1 MLHIA
6 SFVRAAYIELP
17 AEIGGVSIPDINAAS
32 LDTQVRGIVESLDG
46 LEGCVARALVVRP
59 VIEDG
64 VRFSSECG
72 DALHVAGQVLTS
84 IRSKMALLEG
94 VLCQSPE
101 VLGEL
106 GREETNQCVD
116 VIGDIICFG
125 KFVENLSLLL
135 FGVQEVFR
143 QISKAALP
151 ELEVGCIEASCTSH
165 FSAFRQH
172 LDDLTSAFE
181 EAASFNE
188 GRRGLA
194 DLAQNIRNL
203 VEELHG
209 IRDEFGNGADQ
220 SLGAGDTYEVL
231 HRFTLVWDRC
241 QQHYVSAA
249 SVAGSTQAQAIRAQE
264 AYREVL
270 SALSNS
276 LGIAI
281 VD

>member
-17 AEIGGVSIPDINAAS
+17 AEIGGVRIPDINAAS

-46 LEGCVARALVVRP
+46 LEGCIARSLVVRP

-64 VRFSSECG
+64 VRFSSACG

-84 IRSKMALLEG
+84 IRSKMASLEG
-94 VLCQSPE
+94 VLCQLTE
-101 VLGEL
+101 VAVEL
-106 GREETNQCVD
+106 GREEMNQFVD
-116 VIGDIICFG
+116 VMGDIIGFG
-125 KFVENLSLLL
+125 KFLENLSLLL
-135 FGVQEVFR
+135 VGVQEVFR
-143 QISKAALP
+143 EISKAAMP

-181 EAASFNE
+181 EAASFHE
-188 GRRGLA
+188 GRRRLA

-203 VEELHG
+203 VDELHG

-220 SLGAGDTYEVL
+220 SLGAGDTCEVL
-231 HRFTLVWDRC
+231 RRFTLVWDRC
-241 QQHYVSAA
+241 QQHYISTA
-249 SVAGSTQAQAIRAQE
+249 SVGGSTQAQAIKVRE

-270 SALSNS
+270 SVLSNS